1 MNKSGIIHLYNYIS
15 FEINVYICLYIFWYV
30 IRNIVFLFGLLWFV
44 EILAIV
50 CVKLSCSWSELLC
63 WTEMTANWSES
74 GEKMWKVHMSDL
86 CVSSFS
92 YSTLFYITRA
102 LLLVL
107 FFLFCS
113 NTVFSL
119 LYSTLLYQIKVQPIN
134 KYFYLFQSKIWK
146 TSSKRICPPLF
157 AVISRECKCR
167 AKFKQILSKYFVLV
181 WEFVNCRIVWLVCH
195 HFTL

>member
-1 MNKSGIIHLYNYIS
+1 MNKSRVIHLYNYIS

-107 FFLFCS
+107 FFFFAPTRC
-113 NTVFSL
+113 F
-119 LYSTLLYQIKVQPIN
+119 LYFTLLYCTKLKFNQSTNISIYFNQKYEKQVQ
-134 KYFYLFQSKIWK
+134 KG
-146 TSSKRICPPLF
+146 
-157 AVISRECKCR
+157 
-167 AKFKQILSKYFVLV
+167 FVLLCLLLFR
-181 WEFVNCRIVWLVCH
+181 ENANAEQNSNKF
-195 HFTL
+195 